1 MEKINNSANKSTGI
15 ALKERTETR
24 EIFVFVHGMFGW
36 GCSEGINNHAPY
48 WGATTGDLMEYLT
61 EKGYE
66 CYAASVG
73 PVSSAWDQACEL
85 YAQLVGTK
93 IDYGVLHSEKYSHS
107 RFGRE
112 YKKSII
118 KDFEKDKDIIRL
130 HLIGHSYGGACV
142 KLFTHLMTN
151 GAPDEI
157 GACEDASE
165 LFAGGKE
172 AYIKSCTTLCTPH
185 NGSTA
190 YTYVIKKRLKP
201 LLKAGVTAWAGVF
214 GRSALNGKLV
224 DFHLEHFGISEI
236 PGEKNAPKISK
247 SFKKFYDTTDSIEYA
262 ISPKGAK
269 ELNDLIEISK
279 NVYYFS
285 YAFDSTE
292 KVKGKYKTK
301 NSDFFL
307 MSMTGNALI
316 KLGEVTDDESEKS
329 FDESWL
335 PNDGLVNVT
344 SALYPE
350 DDPYKNYN
358 DENTEKGIWNV
369 MPVQKGDHGTAIGL
383 FADKKQTREFYD
395 NLMKMLSSLK

>member
-1 MEKINNSANKSTGI
+1 MEKVFDNSQKSGGLAVMEKT
-15 ALKERTETR
+15 ATR

-36 GCSEGINNHAPY
+36 GCGEGINSHAPY

-73 PVSSAWDQACEL
+73 PMSSAWDQACEL
-85 YAQLVGTK
+85 YAQLTGK
-93 IDYGVLHSEKYSHS
+93 AIDYGVVHSKKYSHE
-107 RFGRE
+107 RYGRE

-118 KDFEKDKDIIRL
+118 KNFNGDKENIRL
-130 HLIGHSYGGACV
+130 HLIGHSYGGACI
-142 KLFTHLMTN
+142 KTFTHLMTN
-151 GAPDEI
+151 GAPDEVA
-157 GACEDASE
+157 ACEDASE
-165 LFAGGKE
+165 LFKGGKE
-172 AYIKSCTTLCTPH
+172 QYIKSCTTLCTPH

-190 YTYVIKKRLKP
+190 YTYVIKKHLKP
-201 LLKAGVTAWAGVF
+201 LFKAGVTAWASVF

-224 DFHLEHFGISEI
+224 DFHLEHFGITEI
-236 PGEKNAPKISK
+236 PGEKNAPKLSK
-247 SFKKFYDTTDSIEYA
+247 SFKKFYDTNDSIDYA

-269 ELNDLIEISK
+269 ELSDMIEISK

-316 KLGEVTDDESEKS
+316 RLGEFTDDDSEIT

-350 DDPYKNYN
+350 GNPHKWYEGKDA
-358 DENTEKGIWNV
+358 EKGIWNI
-369 MPVQKGDHGTAIGL
+369 MPIQKGDHGTAIGL
-383 FADKKQTREFYD
+383 FADKQQTRSFYD
-395 NLMKMLSSLK
+395 NLMKMLSSLE